1 MGFYTA
7 YILIQNF
14 ESESK
19 KLVFDDKL
27 SIVKIDIRNFDE
39 LKAIFK
45 SVNRFGQHFIERR
58 YDEVPSLPE
67 GEEDYSGLGRI
78 PEDSED
84 LMLLLRLFKTGDLA
98 FVEQDIKQP
107 QGNSLRQYEYPMVF
121 SKFHSPHHYRMSEEE
136 IPRFKAFYKEA
147 PKWPGWGSE
156 WFKIARRYFL
166 WGGSKEFHPGRDNER
181 ILDYMIA
188 LEASFVPE
196 GDFISRRLRERA
208 VAILGGAEDE
218 KASFRK
224 MLNEFYGI
232 RSALAHGN
240 ALSPEQTMILEKKR
254 LDFEDGVRRLMR
266 KVLENCPASED
277 ERRRYL
283 SGLYDIS
290 DVERAE
296 KIISDYGAIEDV
308 KIKDELLKRLTISTT
323 RSLSKSDQ

>member
-1 MGFYTA
+1 MEFYTA

-27 SIVKIDIRNFDE
+27 SIVKIDNRNYDE

-45 SVNRFGQHFIERR
+45 SVNRSGQHFIERR
-58 YDEVPSLPE
+58 YGEVPSPSE
-67 GEEDYSGLGRI
+67 GEEDISGLGRI
-78 PEDSED
+78 PYYSED
-84 LMLLLRLFKTGDLA
+84 LMLLLRLFRTGDIVFITQA
-98 FVEQDIKQP
+98 IKTP
-107 QGNSLRQYEYPMVF
+107 EGDLLSQYQYPMAF
-121 SKFHSPHHYRMSEEE
+121 SEYHSPYHYKMSENDVHT
-136 IPRFKAFYKEA
+136 FNVFYGEA
-147 PKWPGWGSE
+147 PKWPGWSSE

-166 WGGSKEFHPGRDNER
+166 WGGSKEFHPGRDDER

-196 GDFISRRLRERA
+196 GDFVSRRLRERGA
-208 VAILGGAEDE
+208 AILGGAEDE
-218 KASFRK
+218 KSSFRK

-232 RSALAHGN
+232 RSALAHGD
-240 ALSPEQTMILEKKR
+240 ALSPEQIMILEKKR

-290 DVERAE
+290 DVERAK
-296 KIISDYGAIEDV
+296 KIISDFGAIKEAN
-308 KIKDELLKRLTISTT
+308 IRSELLKKLNG
-323 RSLSKSDQ
+323 